1 MRYLC
6 ISDRPNRQPAIKLGL
21 ASPESWLRIDR
32 DRRSTQSTE
41 VASESF
47 TPPNRTVSSNFG
59 TPAFESF
66 WISLDLFGS
75 LWISLDLF
83 GSFSPLLA
91 SSSQALNS
99 LLLMSIYK
107 SDYIFRDFADQRF
120 LVAEPRFEL
129 KPEVLNLSSTISD
142 SLRSSSE
149 PERPASHDWLTDQL
163 KN

>member
-66 WISLDLFGS
+66 
-75 LWISLDLF
+75 WISLDLF